1 LPRAPETQAQGLD
14 HLRLAR
20 HGEQPPRALLLV
32 DPGGRAR
39 AGPGSRAVASRVA
52 GREPGA
58 GMGRRTAMRL
68 VAEIRERL
76 RAIFFLSR
84 EDRELDEELRFH
96 LDMQTEEYTRRGM
109 DPAEARRQAVLRLGG
124 LAQVREAT
132 RDARGVRWL
141 DDVVADT
148 RYAFR
153 TLLRR
158 PIFTAA
164 AAGTLALGIG
174 GTTAI
179 FGIVDALFL
188 RPPTGVRG
196 ADTLARIY
204 IVRDEGGIRT
214 PDGGPGS
221 YVDYLAMRDNAH
233 GFWGVA
239 VSLVPP

>member
-1 LPRAPETQAQGLD
+1 
-14 HLRLAR
+14 
-20 HGEQPPRALLLV
+20 
-32 DPGGRAR
+32 
-39 AGPGSRAVASRVA
+39 
-52 GREPGA
+52 
-58 GMGRRTAMRL
+58 
-68 VAEIRERL
+68 
-76 RAIFFLSR
+76 
-84 EDRELDEELRFH
+84 
-96 LDMQTEEYTRRGM
+96 
-109 DPAEARRQAVLRLGG
+109 
-124 LAQVREAT
+124 
-132 RDARGVRWL
+132 
-141 DDVVADT
+141 VADT

-233 GFWGVA
+233 GFSGVA
-239 VSLVPP
+239 VSLFPTDLDLDRGERAERLVGQAVSWNYLELLGVRPAIGRFFHAEEDSIQGAHPVAVLSHGYWRRRFGADSTFVGRTLLLNGQSVTVIGVAERGFVGAEARPIDAWVPMAMAGPLGVMIGGNAEWRTQPGMAVLRYVARLA